1 MFESESEM
9 AKWEGIREN
18 RAVIECN
25 TTFW

>member
-9 AKWEGIREN
+9 AKWEDLGEN
-18 RAVIECN
+18 RAVID